1 MHSMLLSWA
10 VTSSLLPLSSR
21 FHSTSEDC
29 SSTWPVG
36 SASFMWR
43 QIISAPLALSINAQF
58 ISVGDTMTKG
68 KKRKFTILQHWLWI
82 HIAYKYLKRIRPS
95 NSKTLSLGLHINL
108 RTLKSLWLIAR
119 LDRHFKWSWF
129 VLLRAAT
136 SSHNEGGV
144 DVTDG
149 FASLPLPSH

>member
-43 QIISAPLALSINAQF
+43 QIISAPLAFSINTQF
-58 ISVGDTMTKG
+58 ISVGDATK
-68 KKRKFTILQHWLWI
+68 KEKNRKFTVFLRYVVCHLTVNSYCIQILEE
-82 HIAYKYLKRIRPS
+82 
-95 NSKTLSLGLHINL
+95 
-108 RTLKSLWLIAR
+108 
-119 LDRHFKWSWF
+119 D
-129 VLLRAAT
+129 
-136 SSHNEGGV
+136 
-144 DVTDG
+144 
-149 FASLPLPSH
+149 